1 MKIPS
6 TIKLVGILTDKS
18 FDIYKKQKELDQ
30 PFISIEYGPNMK
42 YKIIRHSNTKICL
55 IDSDAAEIEITMDS
69 SYQRDLFALVFKRMN
84 DRYLE
89 LMSKSDLQEIDFYKR
104 RETYL

>member
-30 PFISIEYGPNMK
+30 PFISIQYGAEMK
-42 YKIIRHSNTKICL
+42 YKIIRHSNTRLCL
-55 IDSDAAEIEITMDS
+55 IDSDSGEIEMTLES
-69 SYQRDLFALVFKRMN
+69 SYKRDLFALVFKRMN

-89 LMSKSDLQEIDFYKR
+89 LMSKSDL
-104 RETYL
+104 